1 MTVCRV
7 TTGSKVFNKYAYMMS
22 FEKFE
27 FEKKLYTPKADNN
40 FKKLYKKE
48 KNSSSPGWWQNL
60 INCWWFP

>member
-27 FEKKLYTPKADNN
+27 LWKETLYAK
-40 FKKLYKKE
+40 
-48 KNSSSPGWWQNL
+48 GR
-60 INCWWFP
+60 